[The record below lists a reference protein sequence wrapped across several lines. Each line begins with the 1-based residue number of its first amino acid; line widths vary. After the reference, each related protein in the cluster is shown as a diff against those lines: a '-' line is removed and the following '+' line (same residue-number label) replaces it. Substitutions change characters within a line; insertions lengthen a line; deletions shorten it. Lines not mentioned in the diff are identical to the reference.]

1 MCGIFAILN
10 KNCLDEN
17 IIKNFSKIS
26 NRGPEFSKIYME
38 NNNVI
43 GFHRLSINGI
53 NEKSFNPS
61 ELVDVLNEKS

>member
-53 NEKSFNPS
+53 NEKSNQ
-61 ELVDVLNEKS
+61 